1 MTSLCFVLMP
11 FDRKP
16 DVVRERE
23 LVRYAEVLKRRLA
36 DARDRKDV
44 AAGQA

>member
-11 FDRKP
+11 FGCKP
-16 DVVRERE
+16 EVFRER
-23 LVRYAEVLKRRLA
+23 VRYAEVLKRRLA

-44 AAGQA
+44 AAGQG

>member
-1 MTSLCFVLMP
+1 MTLLCFVLMP
-11 FDRKP
+11 FGRKP
-16 DVVRERE
+16 DVFRER
-23 LVRYAEVLKRRLA
+23 VRHAEVLKRRLA

>member
-11 FDRKP
+11 FGRKP
-16 DVVRERE
+16 EVFRER
-23 LVRYAEVLKRRLA
+23 VRYAEVLKCRLA

-44 AAGQA
+44 AAGRA

>member
-1 MTSLCFVLMP
+1 MTSLCFVLML
-11 FDRKP
+11 FRRKP
-16 DVVRERE
+16 DVFRER
-23 LVRYAEVLKRRLA
+23 VRYAEVLKRRLA

>member
-1 MTSLCFVLMP
+1 MTSLCLVLMP
-11 FDRKP
+11 FGRKP
-16 DVVRERE
+16 DVFRER
-23 LVRYAEVLKRRLA
+23 VRYAEVLKRRRA